1 MSDEIFKIKIY
12 MYKFAYEF
20 VRGKKWVLHDLI

>member
-20 VRGKKWVLHDLI
+20 VRGKSGCCMT